1 MATLNPQE
9 LATSNQVGSPF
20 DGPVATTQHGSTQLQ
35 QMQPTSTM
43 GSLDQGMYNPTGD
56 AASIVNS
63 HLGTILGSNNALM
76 RNARTGGLEAAAS
89 RGLQNSSIAAGASQR
104 AALDYAM
111 PLVGHAQDTF
121 NQREQRQWQTGE
133 RLGGQEWQTGERLGS
148 QEWQTGERGL
158 DRTHDFS
165 MQDAR
170 QAWQSGESQLDR
182 DWRTGES
189 QLDRDWQ
196 SGESQLGRDWQS
208 NEALRD
214 RDWRSTEAQLDR
226 ELTTAE
232 RQAMQAWQSGEAA
245 LTRDQ
250 QVLMTNLQEEMARN
264 QREWTGQQNQL
275 DRDQQL
281 TMAEVQNWLNN
292 ETFMRDFNAQLATMP
307 INNTANLLN
316 FISQQAITNPEI
328 YTPDIVSGMSEFFTT
343 NAMDVLSRY
352 FPNYFQNQ
360 GGN

>member
-1 MATLNPQE
+1 MATLNTQQLPTANVLGQQGDQQPMG
-9 LATSNQVGSPF
+9 LGGSHATNAAMPTSMTTQGTAPTPF
-20 DGPVATTQHGSTQLQ
+20 ATTAVGQTVTQ
-35 QMQPTSTM
+35 PFATSTM
-43 GSLDQGMYNPTGD
+43 GNQQMGMYTNTGD
-56 AASIVNS
+56 AASVPLG
-63 HLGTILGSNNALM
+63 HLDQILNQENALL
-76 RNARTGGLEAAAS
+76 RNARTSGLESAAG
-89 RGLQNSSIAAGASQR
+89 RGLQNSSIAAGAAQR
-104 AALDYAM
+104 ASLDYAM
-111 PLVGHAQDTF
+111 PILGHAQDTF
-121 NQREQRQWQTGE
+121 NQREQRQWQTEE
-133 RLGGQEWQTGERLGS
+133 RLGGQEWQS
-148 QEWQTGERGL
+148 GERGL

-170 QAWQSGESQLDR
+170 QQWQSGESQLD
-182 DWRTGES
+182 
-189 QLDRDWQ
+189 
-196 SGESQLGRDWQS
+196 RDWQS

-250 QVLMTNLQEEMARN
+250 QVIMANLQEEMARA
-264 QREWTGQQNQL
+264 QRQWTAEQNQL

-281 TMAEVQNWLNN
+281 TMAEVQNWLAN
-292 ETFMRDFNAQLATMP
+292 ESFMRDFNAQLATMP

-352 FPNYFQNQ
+352 FPNYFQNT
-360 GGN
+360 GGA

>member
-9 LATSNQVGSPF
+9 LETSTQAGNPF
-20 DGPVATTQHGSTQLQ
+20 DGPVATTQQAPPQQLDGPVAPMQYGSTQQ
-35 QMQPTSTM
+35 QLMQPTSQLMQPTSTM

-56 AASIVNS
+56 AANIVNS
-63 HLGTILGSNNALM
+63 HLDTILGSNNALM
-76 RNARTGGLEAAAS
+76 RNAQTQGLEQAAS
-89 RGLQNSSIAAGASQR
+89 RGLQNSSIAAGAAQR

-121 NQREQRQWQTGE
+121 NQREHRGWQTGE
-133 RLGGQEWQTGERLGS
+133 RLGTQ
-148 QEWQTGERGL
+148 
-158 DRTHDFS
+158 
-165 MQDAR
+165 
-170 QAWQSGESQLDR
+170 
-182 DWRTGES
+182 
-189 QLDRDWQ
+189 DWQ
-196 SGESQLGRDWQS
+196 SGESALERDWRS
-208 NEALRD
+208 DEALRD
-214 RDWRSTEAQLDR
+214 RDWRSMESQLDR
-226 ELTTAE
+226 EFTTEE
-232 RQAMQAWQSGEAA
+232 RNAVQAWQSGEAQ
-245 LTRDQ
+245 LSRDQ
-250 QVLMTNLQEEMARN
+250 QILMANLQEEMNRA
-264 QREWTGQQNQL
+264 QRGWTAEQNQL

-281 TMAEVQNWLNN
+281 NMAEVQNWLNN
-292 ETFMRDFNAQLATMP
+292 ESFMRDFNAQLATMP